1 MVRYIG
7 ATLALTAAL
16 GSFVVGP
23 NAACAGPVDGPV
35 EKMAQLAAGESDPFT
50 VELNGKETT
59 CITVRGD
66 GESPLDLRV
75 FNAAGEEVAADAAGT
90 RATRSVCFRVTE
102 TGTFT
107 VKVTNVSKNA
117 VSYMLNM

>member
-1 MVRYIG
+1 MFRYIG

-16 GSFVVGP
+16 GSFDAVP
-23 NAACAGPVDGPV
+23 NAAVAGPVDGPV

-66 GESPLDLRV
+66 GESPLELRV
-75 FNAAGEEVAADAAGT
+75 FNAAGEEVAADATGT
-90 RATRSVCFRVTE
+90 RATRSVCFRVKE
-102 TGTFT
+102 TGPFT
-107 VKVTNVSKNA
+107 VTVTNAGKNP
-117 VSYMLNM
+117 VSYRLNM